1 MKKTTLSG
9 LILAV
14 EIFSM
19 GFAAYHL
26 LNNEPEYMLF
36 FLFLMIYNQRN
47 RLALYK

>member
-19 GFAAYHL
+19 GFATYYL
-26 LNNEPEYMLF
+26 LNNEPGYMLL
-36 FLFLMIYNQRN
+36 FLFLMIYKMKEQAC
-47 RLALYK
+47 AL